1 MPQDDTAAAPTTRR
15 IADLVSSRLQVPAD
29 EAVSRVAALWEDHP
43 DEDGMAVVGGE
54 RIRYLSRARFFLQ
67 LGKKFGYSLFEHRP
81 VSLLAEDGSTVDA
94 DVDPVEVISLAS
106 QRDPERVFDDVI
118 VLEGGAF
125 LGLVSMRSLLVHHR
139 ALLVEGMAERARL
152 EEGNRR
158 LREMTRLHAGLS
170 ARLAAELRDP
180 VNALAALASALSVDP
195 DVQDRHGRTLSA
207 LASRAREIG
216 TLVNDLQD
224 LSRLEAGTLEISPE
238 QVVPAPCVRAAV
250 ELVRRRGA
258 LPSVDAELGR
268 LAAPV
273 RTDPLVLERAVGALL
288 GLATVLEPPPAV
300 RLEGWSDAG
309 GLVLRVAFLGAGAP
323 EPATL
328 LAAASTRPGLARGLA
343 LARGFAGLLRGAV
356 EPVDGALELRLPS
369 TLG

>member
-1 MPQDDTAAAPTTRR
+1 MPQDDTAAAPAARR
-15 IADLVSSRLQVPAD
+15 IADLVSSRLHVPAD
-29 EAVSRVAALWEDHP
+29 EVVSRVAALWEDHP
-43 DEDGMAVVGGE
+43 DDDGMAVVGGA
-54 RIRYLSRARFFLQ
+54 RVRYLSRARFFLQ

-158 LREMTRLHAGLS
+158 LLEMTRLHAGLS

-207 LASRAREIG
+207 LGGRAREIAS
-216 TLVNDLQD
+216 LVSDLQD
-224 LSRLEAGTLEISPE
+224 LSRLEAGTLEPSPE
-238 QVVPAPCVRAAV
+238 PVIPAACVRAAV
-250 ELVRRRGA
+250 EDARRRGA
-258 LPSVDAELGR
+258 LHSVDVELGR
-268 LAAPV
+268 LATPV
-273 RTDPLVLERAVGALL
+273 RTDPLVLERALGALI
-288 GLATVLEPPPAV
+288 GLAVALDPRPAV
-300 RLEGWSDAG
+300 RLEGWSDAS
-309 GLVLRVAFLGAGAP
+309 GLVLRVAFSGDGAP
-323 EPATL
+323 EPVDL
-328 LAAASTRPGLARGLA
+328 LAAAATRPGLQRGISLARGLA
-343 LARGFAGLLRGAV
+343 ALLRGAV
-356 EPVDGALELRLPS
+356 EPVDGALELRLPAAP
-369 TLG
+369 G